1 MHAYANVHLCL
12 ECASYDSIQ
21 LIFLVASFRN
31 PTHSA
36 RPTAGDILGV
46 FCKSERVLLGWKAE
60 DTVAPLSR
68 TLGAPL
74 IEGETLHRDLQNKY
88 KGSLAK
94 Q

>member
-1 MHAYANVHLCL
+1 M
-12 ECASYDSIQ
+12 SSP
-21 LIFLVASFRN
+21 VASFRN
-31 PTHSA
+31 PAHSA
-36 RPTAGDILGV
+36 RPTAADILGV
-46 FCKSERVLLGWKAE
+46 FCKSERVLLGWRAE